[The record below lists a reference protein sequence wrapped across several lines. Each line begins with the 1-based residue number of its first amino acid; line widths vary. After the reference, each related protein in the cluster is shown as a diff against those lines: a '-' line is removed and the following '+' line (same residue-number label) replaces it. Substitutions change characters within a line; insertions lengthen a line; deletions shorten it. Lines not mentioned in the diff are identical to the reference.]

1 MNTGAAHP
9 AHPPIGCALAFDV
22 GTRWIG
28 VAIGNPLTHS
38 ARVLCTIDR
47 NSEDELRRAGQL
59 IDEWRPQ
66 ALVVGDPL
74 NADGTVQEATHVAR
88 RFAGR
93 LRDRFALPVAMVD
106 ERHSS
111 READAR
117 HAAARRRGI
126 ARRKHAERQ
135 DALAAQIIL
144 ERWLDAGMPL
154 PDPARTS
161 HA

>member
-1 MNTGAAHP
+1 MANST
-9 AHPPIGCALAFDV
+9 PPDIGCALGFDV
-22 GTRWIG
+22 GARWIG
-28 VAIGNPLTHS
+28 VAIGNSLTHS

-47 NSEDELRRAGQL
+47 QGEDELRRAAQL
-59 IDEWRPQ
+59 IEEWQPQ

-74 NADGTVQEATHVAR
+74 NADGSIQEATHMAR

-93 LRDRFALPVAMVD
+93 LRERFALPVAMVD
-106 ERHSS
+106 ERNSS

-117 HAAARRRGI
+117 HATARRQGI
-126 ARRKHAERQ
+126 ARRKHAARQ

-154 PDPARTS
+154 STQACPE
-161 HA
+161 